1 MVFKIVAASCF
12 ALVLG
17 CALTAQDLGSARA
30 SNAVAGLAKAK
41 QSAARGLA
49 AEVESFD
56 SAKDEFII
64 QLKASLRQELGVV
77 ELAMGR
83 KKKCVAVLEDSRA
96 KGRLTGD
103 QHDKIGK
110 CISILK
116 GEILVDAAWQKDM
129 KDMADRSGVTGAAS
143 SAEPLFN
150 PSDEPAPSSW
160 SFKLPSQAQK
170 ATDILRREITR
181 DRRSLAASRRNY
193 RKILKL
199 FRVAKFRLAKKS
211 FDMLGDMI
219 KHTKKCIEVLE
230 KCRLARGTAAT
241 HAKLKDLV
249 DQLSVEIRVDEAE
262 RKRLALEIASFNET
276 KGRAIE
282 LLGSIDLELDT
293 VDRRDTSWS
302 WADKALGAKSKDLR
316 SRGSLTP
323 GRGSRHRI
331 MVPYQPPVE
340 YDYELTFVPEDAAC
354 DVGQM
359 FVVDGKLTMWML
371 QGSRGNAGFQYVDK
385 VHVGLNRTRTRDFK
399 LIMGRPN
406 TSMIKVRKSGVRA
419 FLNGKLLAE
428 FHDIKALS
436 LPPVWTYNKNVL
448 GFGANHPVRFV
459 GIRVWEITGSGKR
472 LR

>member
-1 MVFKIVAASCF
+1 
-12 ALVLG
+12 
-17 CALTAQDLGSARA
+17 
-30 SNAVAGLAKAK
+30 
-41 QSAARGLA
+41 
-49 AEVESFD
+49 
-56 SAKDEFII
+56 
-64 QLKASLRQELGVV
+64 
-77 ELAMGR
+77 MGR
-83 KKKCVAVLEDSRA
+83 KKKCVAALEDSRA

-116 GEILVDAAWQKDM
+116 GEILIDAAWQKDI
-129 KDMADRSGVTGAAS
+129 ADRSGVTGAAS
-143 SAEPLFN
+143 IAEPLFN
-150 PSDEPAPSSW
+150 PSGEPLPSAW
-160 SFKLPSQAQK
+160 SFKLPSKAQK
-170 ATDILRREITR
+170 AIEILRREIAR
-181 DRRSLAASRRNY
+181 DRKSLVASRRNY
-193 RKILKL
+193 QKVVKL
-199 FRVAKFRLAKKS
+199 FRVAKLRLAKKN

-219 KHTKKCIEVLE
+219 KHTKKCIEALE
-230 KCRLARGTAAT
+230 KSRLARGTAAT
-241 HAKLKDLV
+241 HAKLKDLIN
-249 DQLSVEIRVDEAE
+249 QLSAEIRVDEAE
-262 RKRLALEIASFNET
+262 QKRLALEIASFNEPQ
-276 KGRAIE
+276 GRAIE
-282 LLGSIDLELDT
+282 LLGSIDLKFDT
-293 VDRRDTSWS
+293 VDRGDTSWS
-302 WADKALGAKSKDLR
+302 WADKAPGARSKDLR

-340 YDYELTFVPEDAAC
+340 YDYELTFVPEDAAS
-354 DVGQM
+354 DVGQV

-419 FLNGKLLAE
+419 FLNGKLLVE

-436 LPPVWTYNKNVL
+436 LPPVWMFKKNVL